1 MWKVSRWQT
10 TDGGCHVMVK
20 ASIAFRTLCF
30 NIISHYVSP
39 ADSRFFTSMS
49 SNSYILLTL
58 LSTHW
63 WLNCSTFALQS
74 SEKWP
79 KVTLF
84 KALPMSSDF
93 SCSDFLKARHIWT
106 ITMVTTKSK
115 LQMEY
120 NKEVTSLWSAA
131 LGLVYVW
138 FGSFAFIYFH
148 HVHGFLLQLDF
159 TQVSHFFPVLVKG
172 LYQTEAYMYITCN
185 AVSTHLNHK
194 RIFLFFTRLGVWSLL
209 RIRNIN
215 CKLHWLVIY
224 STCLVYFCFLE
235 RHFRSKKT
243 ICWILSFKHANSN
256 RHLA

>member
-1 MWKVSRWQT
+1 
-10 TDGGCHVMVK
+10 
-20 ASIAFRTLCF
+20 
-30 NIISHYVSP
+30 
-39 ADSRFFTSMS
+39 
-49 SNSYILLTL
+49 
-58 LSTHW
+58 
-63 WLNCSTFALQS
+63 
-74 SEKWP
+74 
-79 KVTLF
+79 
-84 KALPMSSDF
+84 MSSDF

-138 FGSFAFIYFH
+138 FGSFVFIYFH

-159 TQVSHFFPVLVKG
+159 TQVSHLFPVLVKG

>member
-1 MWKVSRWQT
+1 MLQRTFHRWFILSCTSFGWGFSEEKIKMWQVNRWQT
-10 TDGGCHVMVK
+10 TEGGCHVMVK
-20 ASIAFRTLCF
+20 VNIAFRTLCF

-39 ADSRFFTSMS
+39 ADSRLFTSMS
-49 SNSYILLTL
+49 SNSYIHLTL
-58 LSTHW
+58 LSTHR

-74 SEKWP
+74 SEIWP

-148 HVHGFLLQLDF
+148 HVHGFLITARF
-159 TQVSHFFPVLVKG
+159 HSGVTFFS
-172 LYQTEAYMYITCN
+172 C
-185 AVSTHLNHK
+185 
-194 RIFLFFTRLGVWSLL
+194 
-209 RIRNIN
+209 
-215 CKLHWLVIY
+215 
-224 STCLVYFCFLE
+224 
-235 RHFRSKKT
+235 
-243 ICWILSFKHANSN
+243 SN
-256 RHLA
+256 